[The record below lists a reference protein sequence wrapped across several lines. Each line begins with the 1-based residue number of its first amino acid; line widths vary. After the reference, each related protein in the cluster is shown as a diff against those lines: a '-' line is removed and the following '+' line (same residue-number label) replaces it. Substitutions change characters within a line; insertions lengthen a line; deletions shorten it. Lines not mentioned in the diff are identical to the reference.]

1 MLLLRRL
8 RRFAAVLRAAMPRA
22 PPPIEYDELGV
33 PVRPDRPDRP
43 DRPGPPVPVKPRTDA
58 RRPRAARPSP
68 RIPARRRNDR

>member
-8 RRFAAVLRAAMPRA
+8 RRFAAVLRGALPRP

-33 PVRPDRPDRP
+33 PVK
-43 DRPGPPVPVKPRTDA
+43 PVPEKPRSDA

-68 RIPARRRNDR
+68 RNPARRRNDR

>member
-8 RRFAAVLRAAMPRA
+8 RRFAAALRAAMPRP

-33 PVRPDRPDRP
+33 PVRPV
-43 DRPGPPVPVKPRTDA
+43 PPVPVKPRNDA